1 MIDKEIKLSRSFSIQ
16 TTKAIASI
24 FLFVFTYLLILLL
37 AIGFTILCV
46 YGGIMLITSYPN
58 FLTLVLGIGLSGLGI
73 LILFFLLKF
82 IFKSQKVDRS
92 FLYEIKKNDEPEL
105 FLLISEIVNEVK
117 TRFPKK
123 VYLSANVNASV
134 FYNYSFWSMIFPV
147 RKNLQI
153 GLGLVNAASKD
164 ELKAILSHEFG
175 HFSQRTMRVGSYVYN
190 VNQVIFNLIYED
202 ENYDNI
208 VHSLANTQ
216 SYISIFGV
224 MAINITK
231 GIKWLLRK
239 LYVVVNKSYMGLSR
253 EMEFHADEIAAYIS
267 GYEPLKSF
275 LLRAP
280 LADHSF
286 NSVLYFYDGKISE
299 NLISENIYKEQSFL
313 MEYFAQKD
321 NITIVNGFPQV
332 TMDDL
337 NKYNKS
343 KLIVTDQWASH
354 PSTADRIDRLE
365 KTNFVSKE
373 MSSEP
378 ANTIFRNIEETQKK
392 LSSSIFKDIENQK
405 EFNVLSFE
413 DFQTEFIREFTFNTF
428 SEVYNGYYNDKN
440 PSSFD
445 LESIPVYE
453 ESTAF
458 SELFSDKQVDLVYM
472 AIALQN
478 DIEVLKQMA
487 DKTFA
492 VKTFDYDGRKY
503 KRKESKALLA
513 KLNVEIDQIK
523 EQIKQNDIRIF
534 NYFTNCEKE
543 THNEQRLKAMY
554 EEFFEF
560 DRNFDVKYE
569 IYTKL
574 VSKLQF
580 VSTTTPIEIIKAN
593 FVSVEFWEEK
603 LKNEIRLLLSDD
615 FISSEITL
623 EIKEN
628 FELYLTKK
636 WKYFGSRI
644 YFDDNL
650 QMLYSAMNNYAY
662 LLSRK
667 YFLIKKELLN
677 YQENLLKD
685 CGRN

>member
-1 MIDKEIKLSRSFSIQ
+1 MIDKEIKLTRSFRIQ

-24 FLFVFTYLLILLL
+24 ILFVFTYLLILLL

-46 YGGIMLITSYPN
+46 YGGIIIITSYPN
-58 FLTLVLGIGLSGLGI
+58 FLTLILGIGLSGLGI

-105 FLLISEIVNEVK
+105 FHLISEIVNEVK

-153 GLGLVNAASKD
+153 GLGLVNAVSKN

-202 ENYDNI
+202 ENYDNL

-216 SYISIFGV
+216 GYISIFGV
-224 MAINITK
+224 MAINITR

-253 EMEFHADEIAAYIS
+253 EMEFHADEIAAFIT

-275 LLRAP
+275 LLRAS

-286 NSVLYFYDGKISE
+286 NSVLSFYDGKISE
-299 NLISENIYKEQSFL
+299 NLISDNIYKEQLFL

-321 NITIVNGFPQV
+321 NINIVNGFPQV

-354 PSTADRIDRLE
+354 PSTVDRIDRLE
-365 KTNFVSKE
+365 KTTFLPKDI
-373 MSSEP
+373 SSEP
-378 ANTIFRNIEETQKK
+378 ANMIFSNIEETQKK
-392 LSSSIFKDIENQK
+392 LSSSFFKDIENQK

-413 DFQTEFIREFTFNTF
+413 DFQTEFIKEFTFNTF

-440 PSSFD
+440 PIPFD
-445 LESIPVYE
+445 LDKIIIDE
-453 ESTAF
+453 ENLKF
-458 SELFSDKQVDLVYM
+458 DELFSDKQVDLVYL

-487 DKTFA
+487 DKTFS

-513 KLNVEIDQIK
+513 KLNVEIDQVN
-523 EQIKQNDIRIF
+523 EQIKQNDVRIF
-534 NYFTNCEKE
+534 KYFANCETE
-543 THNEQRLKAMY
+543 THNEQRLKALY
-554 EEFFEF
+554 KEFFEF
-560 DRNFDVKYE
+560 DRNFEIKYE
-569 IYTKL
+569 VYTNL
-574 VSKLQF
+574 VNKLQF
-580 VSTTTPIEIIKAN
+580 VSNTTPIEIIKAN

-603 LKNEIRLLLSDD
+603 LKNEIRLLQSDD
-615 FISSEITL
+615 VISSEITL

-636 WKYFGSRI
+636 WKYFGSSI
-644 YFDDNL
+644 YFNDNL
-650 QMLYSAMNNYAY
+650 QMLYNAMNNYAY

-667 YFLIKKELLN
+667 YFLIKKKLLN